1 MTPDITRRR
10 LLTAFALS
18 PLLAHFPLI
27 AQDRAE
33 PADRIIALEWLPLEL
48 LMALGVTPM
57 GAAELHNYRLW
68 VGKPEV
74 PSTVTDVGLRT
85 EPNLELLTQ
94 MKPSLI
100 LFSQGYGPDP
110 ARFERIAPGMG
121 FSFND
126 GQGKPLSAARRSLMA
141 LAERIDRIPQANAHL
156 AELDARIRQVKTR
169 LTARPRRPLLLM
181 SILDPRHVIVFTAN
195 GLFQEVMDE
204 LGLENAWKGET
215 TFWGSAVIGID
226 RLAGMSDVDVIAF
239 EHGNQNMIDQVTS
252 TALWQSLPFVREGRY
267 LQMPRVWFYGATMS
281 ALQLIDTLDSALG
294 EKA

>member
-10 LLTAFALS
+10 LLTALALS
-18 PLLAHFPLI
+18 PLLAHFPV
-27 AQDRAE
+27 AAHTQPAE
-33 PADRIIALEWLPLEL
+33 RIVALEWLPLEL
-48 LMALGVTPM
+48 LMALGVTPA

-68 VGKPEV
+68 VGKPEL
-74 PSTVTDVGLRT
+74 PASVTDVGLRT

-100 LFSQGYGPDP
+100 LYSQGYGPDP

-126 GQGKPLSAARRSLMA
+126 GKGKPLSAARHSLMA
-141 LAERIDRIPQANAHL
+141 LAERIDRVPQAKAHL
-156 AELDARIRQVKTR
+156 AELDAQIQRVKHR
-169 LTARPRRPLLLM
+169 LAKRPQRPLLLM
-181 SILDPRHVIVFTAN
+181 SVIDPRHVIVFTAN

-226 RLAGMSDVDVIAF
+226 RLAGMHDINVIAF
-239 EHGNQNMIDQVTS
+239 EHGNQNMIDQVTAG
-252 TALWQSLPFVREGRY
+252 ALWQSLPFVREGRY
-267 LQMPRVWFYGATMS
+267 LQMPRVWFYGATLS
-281 ALQLIDTLDSALG
+281 AKQLIDTLDRALG
-294 EKA
+294 EFE